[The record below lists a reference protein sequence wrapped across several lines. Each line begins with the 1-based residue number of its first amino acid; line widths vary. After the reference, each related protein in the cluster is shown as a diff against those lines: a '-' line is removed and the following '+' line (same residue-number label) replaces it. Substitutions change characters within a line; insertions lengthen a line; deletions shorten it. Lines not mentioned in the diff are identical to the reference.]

1 MRHSRLASLNFMALC
16 CVLGLFTKKLINPLA
31 NVITEALHIPGG
43 ISTGFS
49 IMFLVVAAEVV
60 RGGRQ
65 NNDAWKYCGTL
76 MGMVQGFLALCLGR
90 IGSMGLLA
98 PLGYLVPG
106 VAIDLVY
113 GLGRCF
119 GFDRTERMVFSN
131 ALAAVMA
138 VSMVACGGGEDTPA
152 YDVNEV
158 LATIEEAAP
167 VRMSTPVDEEYMNFI
182 GIDAEMYN
190 TFAGSYCPITPG
202 VDGIIVV
209 EAKDGKVEDVKAAL
223 EARRNEIFAANENY
237 VGALRDKAEAGR
249 VVVKGNYA
257 VLVIG
262 GDDIVVEDQ
271 GVEKAYEPIDA
282 AIDEAFK

>member
-1 MRHSRLASLNFMALC
+1 M
-16 CVLGLFTKKLINPLA
+16 KKLF
-31 NVITEALHIPGG
+31 AL
-43 ISTGFS
+43 
-49 IMFLVVAAEVV
+49 
-60 RGGRQ
+60 
-65 NNDAWKYCGTL
+65 
-76 MGMVQGFLALCLGR
+76 
-90 IGSMGLLA
+90 
-98 PLGYLVPG
+98 
-106 VAIDLVY
+106 
-113 GLGRCF
+113 
-119 GFDRTERMVFSN
+119 

-202 VDGIIVV
+202 VDVIIVV

-262 GDDIVVEDQ
+262 GDEIVVEDQ

-282 AIDEAFK
+282 DIDAAFNK